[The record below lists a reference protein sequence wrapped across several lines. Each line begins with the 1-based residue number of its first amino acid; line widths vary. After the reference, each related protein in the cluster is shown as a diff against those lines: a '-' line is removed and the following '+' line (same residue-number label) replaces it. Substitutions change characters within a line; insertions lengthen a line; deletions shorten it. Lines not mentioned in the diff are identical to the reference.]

1 MTFQLARRFNAG
13 TLQIGGGGVLGGGN
27 YSAGISIGN
36 SGALA
41 MSASSSQTFSGAI
54 SNSGALT
61 LNGSGNVLF
70 SNSISTGGVL
80 PQASGQ
86 AGDGSDGVICQRLNA
101 AGHAACV
108 TSANLT
114 DGASNT
120 ILVGEKRLNPSFCTT
135 QCQPNDNAG
144 YVGGFQDDSSC
155 WGGYGVMQSN
165 GAVSSG
171 FLFWPP
177 VMDRTA
183 PLDTMDS
190 LADGHNFWF
199 GSSHAGAPSSCFAT
213 ARSR

>member
-1 MTFQLARRFNAG
+1 MTDYAGNAG
-13 TLQIGGGGVLGGGN
+13 T
-27 YSAGISIGN
+27 
-36 SGALA
+36 
-41 MSASSSQTFSGAI
+41 
-54 SNSGALT
+54 
-61 LNGSGNVLF
+61 GSPN
-70 SNSISTGGVL
+70 NGGVL

-165 GAVSSG
+165 GTVSSG

-199 GSSHAGAPSSCFAT
+199 GSSHAGGAQFVFCDGSVTLIHYSVDPEVFRRACCRNDGLTLNSSAL
-213 ARSR
+213 